1 MRYSYSTYATD
12 PDRDQV
18 KYTFDW
24 RDGTTANT
32 GPVNSGTRSSASHAW
47 SKAGTHQVNVMATE
61 SKGASSGWSAIRNV
75 AIS

>member
-1 MRYSYSTYATD
+1 MRYGYSTYATD

-24 RDGTTANT
+24 GDGTTANT
-32 GPVNSGTRSSASHAW
+32 GPVNSGTRSIASHAW
-47 SKAGTHQVNVMATE
+47 SKAGTYQVNVMATE